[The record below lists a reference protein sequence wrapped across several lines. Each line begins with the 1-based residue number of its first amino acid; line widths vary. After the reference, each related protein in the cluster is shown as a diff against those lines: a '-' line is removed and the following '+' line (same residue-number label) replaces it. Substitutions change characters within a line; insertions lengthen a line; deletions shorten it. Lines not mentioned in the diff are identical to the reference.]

1 MGTELN
7 SSAAFVKAQRTIL
20 LRSMYVLTAP
30 VFMIFAALAC
40 AGTPLAGSPVFTCPT
55 PVPQPTVTTL
65 AGTPMPTPL
74 AQPTPYVILPPAEF
88 FVGDAVFIGS
98 SGSANGVRFRLQ
110 NVSTQATSPSA
121 DGSARNIFAWQLEVK
136 NIGLE
141 VYEIFPSG
149 QMVLSAITTANGDE
163 TGVWPATREAANAIG
178 ASLDENVDTL
188 HSGETR
194 VFRFAAYGPVG
205 QAARFAFTLDP
216 TVSEGSRVMT
226 WTNQSNPD
234 CAGDIVDP

>member
-1 MGTELN
+1 
-7 SSAAFVKAQRTIL
+7 
-20 LRSMYVLTAP
+20 
-30 VFMIFAALAC
+30 
-40 AGTPLAGSPVFTCPT
+40 
-55 PVPQPTVTTL
+55 
-65 AGTPMPTPL
+65 MPTPL
-74 AQPTPYVILPPAEF
+74 AQPTPYVIQSPAEF

-110 NVSTQATSPSA
+110 NVSAQATSPSGN
-121 DGSARNIFAWQLEVK
+121 GSARNVFAWQLEVK

-141 VYEIFPSG
+141 DYEIFPSG
-149 QMVLSAITTANGDE
+149 QMVLSVITTAYGDE
-163 TGVWPATREAANAIG
+163 TGVWPATREAATAIG
-178 ASLDENVDTL
+178 ASLDENVYTL

-194 VFRFAAYGPVG
+194 VFRFAAYGPTG

-226 WTNQSNPD
+226 WTNQANPY

>member
-1 MGTELN
+1 MNDDLTFAEARRRMLVR
-7 SSAAFVKAQRTIL
+7 SIYIL
-20 LRSMYVLTAP
+20 VAP

-149 QMVLSAITTANGDE
+149 QMVLSAITTVYGDE
-163 TGVWPATREAANAIG
+163 IGVWPATREAAIAIG
-178 ASLDENVDTL
+178 ATLDENVYTL

-194 VFRFAAYGPVG
+194 VFRFAAYGPAG
-205 QAARFAFTLDP
+205 QAARFAFMLDP
-216 TVSEGSRVMT
+216 TVSDGSSIMT
-226 WTNQSNPD
+226 WTNQANPD